1 MVTNRKTPILWGK
14 GAVICATGGERV
26 GYLLHFLKAPRI
38 RVERNSATLK
48 PEERPV
54 VRSTNAAFAHDLCM
68 EHFSS
73 ALSGVSTNCALSG
86 TQRHTPLDSGDE
98 SAEQITPY
106 RYLLLERPSC
116 NRNYTRDNREQQN
129 FPECVLPPSEFAH
142 LPNLT
147 KREICAG
154 NNSQS
159 VNVADGL
166 SKVRNGHIFLSPFG
180 YRQDFSV
187 MVGHALGCPPTLC
200 QRAVTLGHEDM
211 GPGDR
216 RGLSSALQDSPRGRG
231 AGFVRVHHSTVNLDL
246 LQNRAG
252 FKTPDDLVNDRR
264 LCAPSIRV
272 VHEGR
277 LGSTRH
283 RGVAGQE
290 ILGYVDSH
298 WNAPNQE
305 GPLAFLVVLRQSLYS
320 FHSGITRLVS
330 SDLVEGL
337 PRDTRL
343 LADGFQY
350 LQRRLRQSF
359 LRGLK
364 VHSPHY
370 IPDCGNAVKHFEP
383 LTGSI
388 FV

>member
-1 MVTNRKTPILWGK
+1 MVGCKKSPVFLDRGK
-14 GAVICATGGERV
+14 
-26 GYLLHFLKAPRI
+26 H
-38 RVERNSATLK
+38 
-48 PEERPV
+48 
-54 VRSTNAAFAHDLCM
+54 AFACRGGNL
-68 EHFSS
+68 
-73 ALSGVSTNCALSG
+73 
-86 TQRHTPLDSGDE
+86 
-98 SAEQITPY
+98 
-106 RYLLLERPSC
+106 
-116 NRNYTRDNREQQN
+116 
-129 FPECVLPPSEFAH
+129 
-142 LPNLT
+142 NLT

-159 VNVADGL
+159 VNVADCL
-166 SKVRNGHIFLSPFG
+166 SRVRNGQTIFLSPFG
-180 YRQDFSV
+180 DRQNFSV

-216 RGLSSALQDSPRGRG
+216 RGLGAALQDSPRGRG